1 MVLSRFSGTSGP
13 EDPTDGATGLHRDHR
28 QSGVSVDK
36 TFSAMRQNKL
46 ACLFRIF
53 GLAKLSSILIYLAQK
68 DNRIKLNEVIKKAYL
83 IEALFRCST
92 RGYAP
97 CLTCNQ

>member
-1 MVLSRFSGTSGP
+1 MVRSRFSGTSGP
-13 EDPTDGATGLHRDHR
+13 EDPTDGATGLHRYHR

-53 GLAKLSSILIYLAQK
+53 GLAKLTLLSLVLY
-68 DNRIKLNEVIKKAYL
+68 
-83 IEALFRCST
+83 
-92 RGYAP
+92 
-97 CLTCNQ
+97 